1 LFSIQ
6 HFTNYFKNIL
16 IIYLKKFAVSNKCII
31 FVSTKINNKMKRY
44 SQQKQVVAIYANSYS
59 VLFTDKD
66 PLKVKKFASEN
77 RSKLKKEGAIKVI
90 TNIGLYE
97 S

>member
-1 LFSIQ
+1 MEKIKVQKLENGQFEVT
-6 HFTNYFKNIL
+6 HNN
-16 IIYLKKFAVSNKCII
+16 LKQS
-31 FVSTKINNKMKRY
+31 KMKRY

-77 RSKLKKEGAIKVI
+77 RAKLKKDGAIKVI